1 MNHGHGQSQH
11 QMESEPIST
20 TVIEAIAEHKSVDPM
35 ALEQP
40 LYDVIDPDALDAFLA
55 GSGTSGDS
63 FRRHV
68 EFVYDGCTVRVS
80 EDRSI
85 DVISNTRR

>member
-1 MNHGHGQSQH
+1 MNHGHGQSQD
-11 QMESEPIST
+11 QTESEPIST
-20 TVIEAIAEHKSVDPM
+20 AVIEAIAEHKSVDPT

-40 LYDVIDPDALDAFLA
+40 LYDVIDPDALDGFLA
-55 GSGTSGDS
+55 GSGVSGDS

-68 EFVYDGCTVRVS
+68 EFSYEGCTVRVS

-85 DVISNTRR
+85 DVTSNSRL

>member
-1 MNHGHGQSQH
+1 MDHSPGQSQD
-11 QMESEPIST
+11 QTGSEPIST

-55 GSGTSGDS
+55 GSGVSGNS
-63 FRRHV
+63 CRRHV
-68 EFVYDGCTVRVS
+68 EFSYDGCTVRVS

-85 DVISNTRR
+85 DVTSNSRL